1 MHRYA
6 NSPLL
11 SLIERYGRI
20 RRNRQ
25 EIGLALAVFAR
36 AVKQIN
42 IFGIRFHRLADC
54 LPVLCRFARFRRRKP
69 LLSRIGNGLP
79 AQCRIARLPFLPH
92 AAFYPALLVYIE
104 QHDQLAARR
113 AVSAACT
120 LYAERADKTKIE
132 KYFII
137 TITLHFLYPNMT
149 KTADNVMQSAY
160 LCAATLKKRGANSKT
175 MQKRRM
181 TNSSDVMLQ

>member
-6 NSPLL
+6 DSPLL
-11 SLIERYGRI
+11 SLINRYGRI

-25 EIGLALAVFAR
+25 EIGLALAVVAR

-54 LPVLCRFARFRRRKP
+54 LPILCRFARFRRRKP
-69 LLSRIGNGLP
+69 LPSRIGHGLP

-104 QHDQLAARR
+104 QHDQLGTRR

-149 KTADNVMQSAY
+149 KAADNVMQSAY
-160 LCAATLKKRGANSKT
+160 LCAATLKSGTNSKT

-181 TNSSDVMLQ
+181 TNSSDVMSQ